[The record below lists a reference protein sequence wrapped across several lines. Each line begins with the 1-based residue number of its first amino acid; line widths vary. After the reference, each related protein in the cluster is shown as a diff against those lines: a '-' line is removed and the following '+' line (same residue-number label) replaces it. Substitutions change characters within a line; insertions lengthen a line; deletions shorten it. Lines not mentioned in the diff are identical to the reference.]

1 MPVPSVSETQLPA
14 VQARPRVLVV
24 DSSRIMQL
32 LLARQLASRG
42 YEAVASQHIG
52 EALEQLGE
60 QNISLVLLE
69 LELPEISG
77 LDLLFWLKQ
86 HRPYLPV
93 ILMAA
98 SLSDELR
105 HLLLHQ
111 EVLYFEKSRH
121 LDTLMT
127 IIELKTRKKGL
138 DVAAQDLMLFDL
150 AQLCA
155 LSGQQRCLRI
165 TEPIS
170 NAEGHIWFANNRI
183 VHAQSGSLE
192 GEDALL
198 EVMRLSKGT
207 FQEISWEAPTT
218 ETIELPFE
226 VLMMGVATLIDEQPA
241 DSLELSSSNPDQQ
254 TQPAAGTLG
263 SLLVVE
269 PDDFQRRMLVQHFE
283 SRGYRVES
291 LSTAGEALAC
301 LKQQAFELLIAEYL
315 LPDMTAQTFLETLQT
330 LHQGKVILLG
340 NRLAGQTAQL
350 ARQWGATRCYQK
362 PVILGELES
371 FVRYLFS
378 QRYFSGKLRNLSLV
392 DFLQVVTFGKGD
404 KTYRIHDLALN
415 LKGQLYIRDGSVVHA
430 ELGRLEGEPAFQAML
445 RIQRGLLAEIP
456 AVELPQRSIE
466 IPLTRLLMR
475 AFSIQDQ
482 GLSQVLNHLG
492 DSTISA
498 QTGSQLVDPERVER
512 WLAEHPLSSQL
523 IVYTRPAEFA
533 GIRIG
538 RTSRDEALALLEKLG
553 SPGQPDADGGIYCS
567 ALDLT
572 LTFDGQA
579 RVEEMHFD
587 RRFRGRTHAGIRIGD
602 EQQRGVFVYGKPR
615 FQDPDFC
622 VWDQVS
628 FFCERGKIIRISL
641 GAI

>member
-1 MPVPSVSETQLPA
+1 MPMASVSETQLPA
-14 VQARPRVLVV
+14 VQTRPRVLVV

-32 LLARQLASRG
+32 LLARQLSARG

-69 LELPEISG
+69 LELPDMSG
-77 LDLLFWLKQ
+77 LDLLFWLRQ

-105 HLLLHQ
+105 DFCLHQ

-138 DVAAQDLMLFDL
+138 DIAAQDLMLFDL

-165 TEPIS
+165 TEPVS
-170 NAEGHIWFANNRI
+170 GSEGDIWFADNRI
-183 VHAQSGSLE
+183 IHACSGALE

-198 EVMRLSKGT
+198 EIMRLAKGT
-207 FQEISWEAPTT
+207 FQEVAFEAPTT

-226 VLMMGVATLIDEQPA
+226 ALMMGIATLIDEQPLEVS
-241 DSLELSSSNPDQQ
+241 DSAELTSASVQTRALLIVDPDRLQRQMLE
-254 TQPAAGTLG
+254 
-263 SLLVVE
+263 
-269 PDDFQRRMLVQHFE
+269 QHFMT
-283 SRGYRVES
+283 RGYRVES
-291 LSTAGEALAC
+291 LSEAADALQK
-301 LKQQAFELLIAEYL
+301 LQQQPFDLLIAEYQ
-315 LPDMTAQTFLETLQT
+315 LPDMTAQTFLEKLQT

-350 ARQWGATRCYQK
+350 ARQWGAARCYQK
-362 PVILGELES
+362 PVILGELEA

-378 QRYFSGKLRNLSLV
+378 QRYFSGKLRNLGLV
-392 DFLQVVTFGKGD
+392 DFLQVVTFGKGN
-404 KTYRIHDLALN
+404 KTYRIYDLALN
-415 LKGQLYIRDGSVVHA
+415 LKGELYLRDGALVHA
-430 ELGRLEGEPAFQAML
+430 ELGKLVGEAAFQAML
-445 RIQRGLLAEIP
+445 RIQRGLLAEMP
-456 AVELPQRSIE
+456 ATELSTRSIE

-475 AFSIQDQ
+475 AFSLQDQ
-482 GLSQVLNHLG
+482 SLAESGAGTQSGTLCVDPSQV
-492 DSTISA
+492 D
-498 QTGSQLVDPERVER
+498 R
-512 WLAEHPLSSQL
+512 WLAAHPLTSQL

-538 RTSRDEALALLEKLG
+538 RTSLEEARVLLEKLG
-553 SPGQPDADGGIYCS
+553 SSRLDSEGGLYCPE
-567 ALDLT
+567 LDLT
-572 LTFDGQA
+572 LTFDGQE

-602 EQQRGVFVYGKPR
+602 EQQRAVFVYGKPR
-615 FQDPDFC
+615 FQDKDFC

-628 FFCERGKIIRISL
+628 FFCERGKITRISL